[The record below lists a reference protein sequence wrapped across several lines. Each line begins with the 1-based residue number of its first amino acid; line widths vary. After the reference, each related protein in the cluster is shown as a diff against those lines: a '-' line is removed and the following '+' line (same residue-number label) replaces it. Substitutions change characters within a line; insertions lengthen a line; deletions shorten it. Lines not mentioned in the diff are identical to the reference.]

1 MKTNTYLQ
9 QIATSL
15 KDNKTYLL
23 PYVIVWVLGLLIVLF
38 YDKIDIHQFTNQRPC
53 VVGDAL
59 FPFVTKLGETFPF
72 IVAGCILLFH
82 LRKALFV
89 LSVQVVG
96 AIAVY
101 LLKNVFRAP
110 RPRIVFQELGLDLH
124 TIEGVRL
131 HAWNS
136 FPSGHTMTAFA
147 FFLSLTFI
155 VKNKMLK
162 FFFFA
167 MSLLVGFS
175 RIYLNQHF
183 LEDTLAGSLLAV
195 IIVLLLYP
203 FFSEQHT
210 WGNLSLFPLKRK
222 SRK

>member
-1 MKTNTYLQ
+1 MKTKTYFQ
-9 QIATSL
+9 QIVTSL
-15 KDNKTYLL
+15 NDNKTYLL
-23 PYVIVWVLGLLIVLF
+23 PYLIVWVMGLLVVLLF
-38 YDKIDIHQFTNQRPC
+38 DKIDIHQVTNQRTC
-53 VVGDAL
+53 AIGDAF
-59 FPFVTKLGETFPF
+59 FPIVTKLGETFPF
-72 IVAGCILLFH
+72 IVGGSILLFH

-101 LLKNVFRAP
+101 LLKSLFRAP

-124 TIEGVRL
+124 TIDGVRL

-147 FFLSLTFI
+147 FFLSLALI
-155 VKNKMLK
+155 VKNQLLK

-183 LEDTLAGSLLAV
+183 LEDTLAGSFLAV
-195 IIVLLLYP
+195 VIVLIMYP
-203 FFSEQHT
+203 FFNTQQI
-210 WGNLSLFPLKRK
+210 WGNKGLMSLVKK
-222 SRK
+222 STK

>member
-1 MKTNTYLQ
+1 MKIKTYLQ
-9 QIATSL
+9 QLVTSL
-15 KDNKTYLL
+15 NDNKTYLL
-23 PYVIVWVLGLLIVLF
+23 PYLIVWLMGLLVVLL
-38 YDKIDIHQFTNQRPC
+38 YDKIDIHQFTNQRPFA
-53 VVGDAL
+53 VGDSL
-59 FPFVTKLGETFPF
+59 FPYITKLGETFPF
-72 IVAGCILLFH
+72 IVGGILLLFH

-96 AIAVY
+96 AIVVY
-101 LLKNVFRAP
+101 TLKNLFRAP

-124 TIEGVRL
+124 TIDGVRL

-136 FPSGHTMTAFA
+136 FPSGHTMAAFA
-147 FFLSLTFI
+147 FFLSLALI
-155 VKNKMLK
+155 VKNQLLK

-195 IIVLLLYP
+195 VIALTMYP
-203 FFSEQHT
+203 FFNTQQT
-210 WGNLSLFPLKRK
+210 WGNKGLMSLANQSTK
-222 SRK
+222 